1 MIVYYYEIRKLLLL
15 AIMLFIYYRIYATII
30 SVYSYQLN
38 MKKISSNN
46 HTNILNSNA
55 YIYLIFISMIYY
67 HLHPFHGY
75 LNTQIFYSIY

>member
-1 MIVYYYEIRKLLLL
+1 MIVYYYEIIRLLLL
-15 AIMLFIYYRIYATII
+15 VIMLFIYYRIYLTII

-55 YIYLIFISMIYY
+55 LKYLIFISMIYY
-67 HLHPFHGY
+67 HLHLFHGY
-75 LNTQIFYSIY
+75 LNNQIFYSIY